1 MLVTESFARKYYPGE
16 DPIGKRVKPGL
27 GDGVTESPMRE
38 IVGVV
43 ADVKASGL
51 TEEMVPQYYLPL
63 SQALITGP
71 TLAIRTQGDPTS
83 ILPSVRAALAT
94 LDQSIPLYSVRTM
107 EEYVSRSAAQSRF
120 QAVLLT
126 CFAGMA
132 LLLFAVGLYAVLSY
146 TVSQR
151 TVEICVRM
159 ALGAKREDM
168 LMMFLKQ
175 GLRLTFIGGVIGIVA
190 ALAMAR
196 VIASMLYEV
205 KSFDPSSFLSVPV
218 VIAIVAIGASAV
230 PAVRAM
236 SVNPMAAL
244 KDE

>member
-1 MLVTESFARKYYPGE
+1 
-16 DPIGKRVKPGL
+16 
-27 GDGVTESPMRE
+27 MRQ

-51 TEEMVPQYYLPL
+51 TEDMVPQYYLPL

-71 TLAIRTQGDPTS
+71 TLVIRTQGDPSS
-83 ILPSVRAALAT
+83 ILPAVRAAVAS
-94 LDQSIPLYSVRTM
+94 LDQSIPLFSVRTM
-107 EEYVSRSAAQSRF
+107 DQYVSRSAAQSRF

-126 CFAGMA
+126 CFAGIA
-132 LLLFAVGLYAVLSY
+132 LVLFAVGLYAVLSY

-151 TVEICVRM
+151 TVEIGVRM

-175 GLRLTFIGGVIGIVA
+175 GLRLTTIGALIGLVA
-190 ALAMAR
+190 ALGMTR
-196 VIASMLYEV
+196 VIANMLYEV
-205 KSFDPSSFLSVPV
+205 KAFDPSSFLTVPL
-218 VIAIVAIGASAV
+218 VIALVAIVASAV

-236 SVNPMAAL
+236 SVDPMAAL